1 MIHSRNNKK
10 MTAIKK
16 KQSKNSRTQ
25 KRTKNIKKISNAFFK
40 NSDQDSRW
48 PYPLFVLS

>member
-1 MIHSRNNKK
+1 MYGRNNKK
-10 MTAIKK
+10 MTAIRRSHLKIQELKK
-16 KQSKNSRTQ
+16 GPKI
-25 KRTKNIKKISNAFFK
+25 IKKISNAFFK

>member
-1 MIHSRNNKK
+1 MKVSRNNKK

-16 KQSKNSRTQ
+16 KPSKNSRTQ
-25 KRTKNIKKISNAFFK
+25 KRTKKISNAFFQ

>member
-1 MIHSRNNKK
+1 MKVSRNNKK

-25 KRTKNIKKISNAFFK
+25 KRTKKNIQCI
-40 NSDQDSRW
+40 
-48 PYPLFVLS
+48 LSEF

>member
-16 KQSKNSRTQ
+16 KPSKNSRTQ
-25 KRTKNIKKISNAFFK
+25 KRKKNIQCI
-40 NSDQDSRW
+40 
-48 PYPLFVLS
+48 L